1 MPIMGYS
8 MTTSDD
14 LRFTAWVEFDYSTNT
29 TAWAMSDDCTRCAFE
44 LYNHTTD
51 PDENLNLAYHD
62 GMDDTVA
69 EQFAKL
75 KAGWRSTLTSL
86 SAANLS

>member
-1 MPIMGYS
+1 

-29 TAWAMSDDCTRCAFE
+29 TSWAMSDDCSRCGLE

-51 PDENLNLAYHD
+51 ADENMNLAYHD
-62 GMDDTVA
+62 GMEDMVA

-75 KAGWRSTLTSL
+75 KAGWRSTLT
-86 SAANLS
+86 AIPTTAN